1 MRCGLPIRAE
11 SRPPDRGV
19 PMLHSYVFFWHGG
32 TREETKTHMSGNIAL
47 HQNRAAADAAR
58 SAQCGQYSCGVLL
71 HNWYEDRFAPK
82 AGALADVYPMPKT
95 TYQGAFPAKSEP
107 LRSMLRTGD
116 LGKEILFG
124 QGSLEQ
130 TNTMPTVTYHKYEKK
145 KQEWSEM
152 RDPEAAGQL
161 VTSKKAVDAVVKEL
175 GASQRSLSGAA
186 TFSRSSTFSKSKLR
200 DHESLGLR
208 D

>member
-1 MRCGLPIRAE
+1 
-11 SRPPDRGV
+11 
-19 PMLHSYVFFWHGG
+19 
-32 TREETKTHMSGNIAL
+32 MSGNLAL
-47 HQNRAAADAAR
+47 HQNRSAADSAR
-58 SAQCGQYSCGVLL
+58 SAQCGQYSSGVLL

-82 AGALADVYPMPKT
+82 AGALADVYPMPNT
-95 TYQGAFPAKSEP
+95 TYQGDFSAKSEP

-130 TNTMPTVTYHKYEKK
+130 THAIPSVTFHKYEKK

-161 VTSKKAVDAVVKEL
+161 VSSQRAVDTQVVKEL
-175 GASQRSLSGAA
+175 SASQRSFDGSGSQY
-186 TFSRSSTFSKSKLR
+186 SRKSTFSKSNLR
-200 DHESLGLR
+200 DHEGLGLR
-208 D
+208 Q